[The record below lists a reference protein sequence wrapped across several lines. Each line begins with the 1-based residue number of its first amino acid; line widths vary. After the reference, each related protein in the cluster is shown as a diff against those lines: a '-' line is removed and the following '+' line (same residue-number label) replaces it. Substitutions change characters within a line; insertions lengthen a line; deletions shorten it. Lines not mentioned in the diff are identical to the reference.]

1 MKNNHLND
9 SGDLHMVDIS
19 KKEITVRE
27 SKASG
32 VITLNKDAF
41 ESIHNRSNKKGDV
54 LNTARLAGINAI
66 KATSSLIPLAHTIQI
81 STASVSFSVDEHA
94 CKIISTV
101 SVKSEGKT
109 GVEIEALVGVQISL
123 MTIYDM
129 CKYLDRSMVINDIKL
144 LSKTGGKSGA
154 FERGE

>member
-1 MKNNHLND
+1 M
-9 SGDLHMVDIS
+9 
-19 KKEITVRE
+19 
-27 SKASG
+27 
-32 VITLNKDAF
+32 
-41 ESIHNRSNKKGDV
+41 
-54 LNTARLAGINAI
+54 
-66 KATSSLIPLAHTIQI
+66 
-81 STASVSFSVDEHA
+81 SFSVDEHA